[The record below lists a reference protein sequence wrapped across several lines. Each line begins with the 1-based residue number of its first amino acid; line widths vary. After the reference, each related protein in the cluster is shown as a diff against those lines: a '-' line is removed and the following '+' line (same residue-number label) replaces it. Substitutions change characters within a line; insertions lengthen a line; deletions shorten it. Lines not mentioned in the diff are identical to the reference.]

1 MGIGGP
7 LEPHPSL
14 ALGTSEVTLLEITAA
29 YAAVRAGK
37 ARVRPRIVEAVAT
50 PGGATLDLRVED
62 PPPAKWPRPAMLDLL
77 RERSEEH
84 TSELQSL
91 MRISY
96 AVFGLKKKNT
106 TNT

>member
-62 PPPAKWPRPAMLDLL
+62 PPPAKWPRPPMLDLL
-77 RERSEEH
+77 RQVLADGTGPNARPPVPAPGK
-84 TSELQSL
+84 T
-91 MRISY
+91 R
-96 AVFGLKKKNT
+96 T
-106 TNT
+106 R